1 MNRNK
6 KITATL
12 ETGEMCGASAG
23 TGEMSDHASAVHLE
37 DAVKSKRPLID
48 QTARQGLVHIGV
60 TYKATLL
67 CYTYVYESIAH
78 ARNAPGVDLA
88 SSSRL
93 NFDIN
98 LVTADLTMS
107 GTTTATNSITTSN
120 NKILPSVSNP
130 WAKCLNTD
138 FTAAMGQEH
147 SVTGDQ
153 GTIGFHPDPGKP
165 GQGEYRLLGKF
176 SNH

>member
-6 KITATL
+6 KNNAAL
-12 ETGEMCGASAG
+12 ETGEMCGASSG
-23 TGEMSDHASAVHLE
+23 TDGMSEHASAVHLGA
-37 DAVKSKRPLID
+37 AVKSKRPLID
-48 QTARQGLVHIGV
+48 QTARQGLVHIGG

-67 CYTYVYESIAH
+67 CSTYVYESIAH

-107 GTTTATNSITTSN
+107 GTAIASNSITTSN
-120 NKILPSVSNP
+120 NKILPPVSNP
-130 WAKCLNTD
+130 MAKCPNTD
-138 FTAAMGQEH
+138 FAAAMGQEH

-153 GTIGFHPDPGKP
+153 GTPAFHADVLRPQHEERPLPTPDT
-165 GQGEYRLLGKF
+165 R
-176 SNH
+176 